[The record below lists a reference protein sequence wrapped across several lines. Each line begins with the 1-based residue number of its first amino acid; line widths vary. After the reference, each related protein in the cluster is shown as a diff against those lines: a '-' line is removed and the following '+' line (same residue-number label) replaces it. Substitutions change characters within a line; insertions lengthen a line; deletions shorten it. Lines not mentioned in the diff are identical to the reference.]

1 MQDYQKQF
9 IRALLA
15 YGAQREVDPE
25 QVCKH
30 SGLDY
35 KSLNRDTKAA
45 ITAQQ
50 VEQLWKNLS
59 HLSNDSLLG
68 LHFGESMQLAALGV
82 VGQII
87 QTSNTVGEA
96 LTNAGALIGLITDL
110 FSLQL
115 EHDRKSFIIRLIADQ
130 KKKENFPFT
139 YRHMADYL
147 MVFIVHELD
156 GLLLQRIQ
164 PWSVQFPYPVSEQ
177 YEYARVFRCPVQQKK
192 AGFSIEL
199 SNTYLS
205 QSIIS
210 ANYELQNQL
219 LQRVNLLL
227 KDAKE
232 EGSLQ
237 TRIFNY
243 LLTNS
248 YLYAMSLEAVASN
261 FNVSPRT
268 LQRKLKEEGVSFL
281 QIVDE
286 VRQKLAIQYL
296 ASGNYLIKDV
306 AYILGYNE
314 QSAFIRAFKRWTG
327 KTPVAY
333 LDQIKRTTTTTKL
346 RNR

>member
-50 VEQLWKNLS
+50 VEQLWKNFS
-59 HLSNDSLLG
+59 HLSNDCLLG

-110 FSLQL
+110 FSMQL
-115 EHDRKSFIIRLIADQ
+115 EHGRKSFTIHLIADQ
-130 KKKENFPFT
+130 KKKESLPFT

-156 GLLLQRIQ
+156 GLILQRIQ

-177 YEYARVFRCPVQQKK
+177 YEYARIFRCPVQQKK

-210 ANYELQNQL
+210 GNYELQNRL
-219 LQRVNLLL
+219 LQKMNLLL

-232 EGSLQ
+232 EGTLQ

-248 YLYAMSLEAVASN
+248 YLYAMSLEAVAAN
-261 FNVSPRT
+261 FNISPRT
-268 LQRKLKEEGVSFL
+268 LQRKLQAEGISFL

-296 ASGNYLIKDV
+296 TSGNYQIKDV
-306 AYILGYNE
+306 AYVLGYNE
-314 QSAFIRAFKRWTG
+314 PSAFIRAFKRWTG
-327 KTPVAY
+327 KTPMEY
-333 LDQIKRTTTTTKL
+333 LNQNNKKTATNKAA
-346 RNR
+346 NH